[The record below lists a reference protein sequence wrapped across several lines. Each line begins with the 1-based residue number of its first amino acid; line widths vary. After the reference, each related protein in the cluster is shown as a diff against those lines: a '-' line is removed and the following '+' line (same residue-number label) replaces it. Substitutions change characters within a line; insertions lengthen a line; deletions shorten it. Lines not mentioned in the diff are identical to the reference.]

1 MRRLRLLLILAL
13 LAALPGAPLAAAM
26 SASLEQAVKAAFL
39 PKFARYVDWPP
50 AAVPPSGA
58 PLTLCI
64 VGRDPFGDVIEQAA
78 AGQRIGPHPVALRR
92 VATADQAK
100 GECQVA
106 FLAGS
111 SRQSTRTMLAR
122 LSGSPV
128 LTVTDARNGDARG
141 VIHFVLHDGRV
152 RFHIDNEQAA
162 RNKLAISSR
171 LLSLALSVKQG

>member
-13 LAALPGAPLAAAM
+13 LTAVPGAPLAAAM
-26 SASLEQAVKAAFL
+26 SASLEQSVKAAFL

-50 AAVPPSGA
+50 AAVPPAGA

-64 VGRDPFGDVIEQAA
+64 VGRDPFGDIIEQAA
-78 AGQRIGPHPVALRR
+78 AGQKVGPHPIALRR
-92 VATADQAK
+92 VATADQAR
-100 GECQVA
+100 GECQIA
-106 FLAGS
+106 FVTGS
-111 SRQSTRTMLAR
+111 SRQSAATILAR

-128 LTVTDARNGDARG
+128 LTVTDARNGGARG

-152 RFHIDNEQAA
+152 RFHIDNGQAG
-162 RNKLAISSR
+162 RNRLAISSR